1 MIRGLSRRS
10 SCFFALNF
18 RRDGAAEEGAA
29 GKDASGSADAANRAV
44 AEDPQRARRDHESLP
59 LVYSKWAKFCGT
71 DSNNPQTKPICLTVS
86 EARLETGQFVAGAA
100 LIEQAGD
107 EKKLLRVTLP
117 LGLRLTPGVRMF
129 IDGEAPRNGNYEIC
143 FANGC
148 MADFEVNP
156 EFVVRLK
163 TGEQLQLQGT
173 NVSGQIAS
181 YLLPLGGFGPANE
194 GPPTDPKALERE
206 QRQRDAPPAFPK
218 ITLAQTASL
227 ASASTRISV
236 RFSPPPSPPTRRRWP
251 SRSSTF
257 ISRTPHG

>member
-1 MIRGLSRRS
+1 MMRVVASIVVLLV
-10 SCFFALNF
+10 LN
-18 RRDGAAEEGAA
+18 GAAVAQPRKAPPEKMRPVQPTPQTVPLPKTPNVHGAT
-29 GKDASGSADAANRAV
+29 N
-44 AEDPQRARRDHESLP
+44 ELLP
-59 LVYSKWAKFCGT
+59 MVYSKWAKFCGT

-129 IDGEAPRNGNYEIC
+129 IDGEAPRNGSYEIC
-143 FANGC
+143 IANGC

-206 QRQRDAPPAFPK
+206 QRQRGAPPPARPK
-218 ITLAQTASL
+218 
-227 ASASTRISV
+227 
-236 RFSPPPSPPTRRRWP
+236 
-251 SRSSTF
+251 
-257 ISRTPHG
+257 